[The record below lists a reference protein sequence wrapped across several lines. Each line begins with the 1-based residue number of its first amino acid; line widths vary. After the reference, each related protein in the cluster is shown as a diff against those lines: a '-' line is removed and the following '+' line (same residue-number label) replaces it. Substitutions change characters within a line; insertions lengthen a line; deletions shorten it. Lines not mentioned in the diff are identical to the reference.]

1 MFLTQRDFA
10 SAMETVEINVPILRD
25 FDLSGYLHCFYSILF
40 KLFIFELFHDKIL
53 KIIFRVHKI
62 QEIPAENG

>member
-1 MFLTQRDFA
+1 MK
-10 SAMETVEINVPILRD
+10 TVQINIPLLGN
-25 FDLSGYLHCFYSILF
+25 FDLLGYLHCFFSILL

>member
-10 SAMETVEINVPILRD
+10 SVMETVQINVHLLGS
-25 FDLSGYLHCFYSILF
+25 FELYTGYVHFFSILF
-40 KLFIFELFHDKIL
+40 KLFIFQLFLDKVL
-53 KIIFRVHKI
+53 KIVFRVHKI